1 MMSEK
6 PDYEKYFVPQAVSIG
21 PYHFGELKL
30 QMLEK
35 RKPEF
40 AMKLFSNDKEA
51 LTSLYEKLGDPE
63 MVKDLRS
70 FYEEGSTT
78 KYCDKVFTKM
88 MLLDACFILYLIN
101 SVFDRNIRSTFPLHM
116 VPILCI
122 DLFLLENQIP
132 FKVLSPK
139 RTWLESILCIRSDQR
154 SGEQRQKSELIGGKE
169 PDHLL
174 HLLHR
179 SHTTRNIY
187 IDPFGDLN
195 QNYIYKSNNFPN
207 VNQLLD
213 VGIRFKPSDHTISL
227 EHFDFSKG
235 WCGFSIAVQLP
246 PMDVTGY
253 TKPILI
259 NLIAYEMYSGEDD
272 WVTSYVCLL
281 HSLIGDH
288 EDVKVLT
295 KAGVLENW
303 LGTDSEVVELFREG
317 PNYLHTQFA
326 YLHT

>member
-1 MMSEK
+1 MPKQNKITQCSIKIPNNSVIDWIIGSVADAGVDANATDPQPLSAAKIPRVPSMMSEK

-78 KYCDKVFTKM
+78 KYCDK
-88 MLLDACFILYLIN
+88 
-101 SVFDRNIRSTFPLHM
+101 
-116 VPILCI
+116 
-122 DLFLLENQIP
+122 
-132 FKVLSPK
+132 
-139 RTWLESILCIRSDQR
+139 
-154 SGEQRQKSELIGGKE
+154 
-169 PDHLL
+169 
-174 HLLHR
+174 
-179 SHTTRNIY
+179 
-187 IDPFGDLN
+187 
-195 QNYIYKSNNFPN
+195 
-207 VNQLLD
+207 
-213 VGIRFKPSDHTISL
+213 
-227 EHFDFSKG
+227 HFDFSKG